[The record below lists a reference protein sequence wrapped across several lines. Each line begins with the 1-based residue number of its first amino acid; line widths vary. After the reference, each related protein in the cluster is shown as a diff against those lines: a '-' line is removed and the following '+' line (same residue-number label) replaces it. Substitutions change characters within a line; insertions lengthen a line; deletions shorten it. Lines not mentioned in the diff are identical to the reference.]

1 MAHKQTPIGEFSI
14 DASQGDVLV
23 FSFTGYSPQE
33 ITVGTLSFIS
43 LSMKTDASNLGEV
56 VVVGYGTVKRSKLTS
71 SVSKLD
77 KKFLETGVRSNPAQ
91 ALAGTIPGLRVS
103 TGTGRPGS
111 LPAIIL
117 RGGTNFD
124 GSGSPLVIMDGQ
136 IRGSLSDINPEEI
149 ESMEV
154 LKDASATAIYGA
166 RASNGVILITSKRGK
181 AGSSAIT
188 LKIKRGY
195 NNLNVPYTFL
205 DGGDYIKWARLGAEQ
220 AIKNGTLAV
229 SQCCRRRP
237 KRYW

>member
-1 MAHKQTPIGEFSI
+1 MKFTYLKVWLLSACFLISAAAWSQAQKISGKVTSEDDNKPLSGVSITVKGKTVGTQTNANGDFSI
-14 DASQGDVLV
+14 DASQGDVFI
-23 FSFTGYSPQE
+23 FSIIGFTSQE
-33 ITVGTLSFIS
+33 ITVGNSSTITLV
-43 LSMKTDASNLGEV
+43 MKTDASNLGEV

-149 ESMEV
+149 ESIEV
-154 LKDASATAIYGA
+154 LKDASATAI
-166 RASNGVILITSKRGK
+166 
-181 AGSSAIT
+181 
-188 LKIKRGY
+188 
-195 NNLNVPYTFL
+195 
-205 DGGDYIKWARLGAEQ
+205 
-220 AIKNGTLAV
+220 
-229 SQCCRRRP
+229 
-237 KRYW
+237 